1 MKEIVKVVLECLSVL
16 VMFFRRR
23 KRKGTTPKAGE
34 DAEG

>member
-23 KRKGTTPKAGE
+23 NRKGNAPKAEE
-34 DAEG
+34 DAED

>member
-23 KRKGTTPKAGE
+23 NRKGAAPKADE
-34 DAEG
+34 DAED